1 MFKRKPSLSAPP
13 PPLSFSDIL
22 SDLSSLQ
29 SYHDNKN
36 GEKFVD
42 ILEIVSENKQNNINS
57 NGDNDAG
64 STANSRDDSGD
75 SSSYTTSNSNNPS
88 IVSTTQNST
97 SSSSSSSS
105 IVEHQLLDTTFDQ
118 CSEFISTNNQLIGS
132 QGKLY
137 ALGTEIDSLRNEL
150 DEIVTTIEREN
161 VDESSVEGNAREVD
175 AGEISNKPI
184 GE

>member
-13 PPLSFSDIL
+13 PLSFSDVL

-29 SYHDNKN
+29 SYYDNKN

-42 ILEIVSENKQNNINS
+42 ILEIVGENKQDNDD
-57 NGDNDAG
+57 NGDTNAG
-64 STANSRDDSGD
+64 GTANAREDSGD
-75 SSSYTTSNSNNPS
+75 SSSSSYMTSNSNNPS
-88 IVSTTQNST
+88 ITSTPP
-97 SSSSSSSS
+97 SSSPS
-105 IVEHQLLDTTFDQ
+105 IIEPQQHQLLDTTFDQ
-118 CSEFISTNNQLIGS
+118 CNEFISINNQLNDS

-161 VDESSVEGNAREVD
+161 VDELSVEVNEHDVD
-175 AGEISNKPI
+175 TGEIANKPI